1 MSANSEQ
8 GSKSRYPYKQEVHF
22 NSGFECNPKIRAT
35 YMLYGKCHIYHRI
48 IMFMYGNMKSF
59 VHKVRKVRQQELKHI
74 IQQESK
80 TNPRVKTR
88 AKNRDRREAK
98 IFMERRIL
106 PRGSDYDVAHA

>member
-1 MSANSEQ
+1 
-8 GSKSRYPYKQEVHF
+8 
-22 NSGFECNPKIRAT
+22 
-35 YMLYGKCHIYHRI
+35 
-48 IMFMYGNMKSF
+48 MFMYGNMKSF
-59 VHKVRKVRQQELKHI
+59 AHKVRKVRQQELKHI